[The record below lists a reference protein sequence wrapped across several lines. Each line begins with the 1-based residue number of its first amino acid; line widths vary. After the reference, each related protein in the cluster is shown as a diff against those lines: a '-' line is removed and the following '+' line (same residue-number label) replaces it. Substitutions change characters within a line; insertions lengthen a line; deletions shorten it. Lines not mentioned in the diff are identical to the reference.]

1 MYLNLLVYA
10 ETNQIKEE
18 EEMNDVNP
26 LKNNPM
32 VPESFLSFIFLIIK
46 SSSIV

>member
-10 ETNQIKEE
+10 ETNQIKE